1 MQNARA
7 EADGL
12 ARQTVRSLEA
22 TLESVQVSGRTLAAS
37 ATGVGAQPANL
48 RSLLVASLAGDPDI
62 AGAMI
67 IVEPGLLPG
76 EFAKRVTAQQDTA

>member
-22 TLESVQVSGRTLAAS
+22 TLESVQVSGRTLAEIDRIVAPL
-37 ATGVGAQPANL
+37 QP
-48 RSLLVASLAGDPDI
+48 
-62 AGAMI
+62 
-67 IVEPGLLPG
+67 
-76 EFAKRVTAQQDTA
+76 